1 MRIPDAWS
9 ILGGE
14 PVSPEGAQEE
24 PSDRKLCENEPAALS
39 GGQPQLSAGFQ
50 KHRRYVLVPNE

>member
-1 MRIPDAWS
+1 MLS

-14 PVSPEGAQEE
+14 PLSPEGAQEE
-24 PSDRKLCENEPAALS
+24 PSDWKLCKNEPAALS

-50 KHRRYVLVPNE
+50 KH